1 MSENYSN
8 PEEEECLEQEQQIT
22 TSVEEVK
29 ADTANQNVTVQDRLV
44 QIPLSVVVSTRN
56 LIEILTSRGN
66 VFKANELTH
75 VGNLFNNYTA
85 VVNKAIE
92 DIKKESVVSK

>member
-8 PEEEECLEQEQQIT
+8 PEEEERIEQQIT
-22 TSVEEVK
+22 TNVEEVE
-29 ADTANQNVTVQDRLV
+29 DVPQNPNVMVQDRLV
-44 QIPLSVVVSTRN
+44 NVPLSVVVSTRN
-56 LIEILTSRGN
+56 LIEILTTRGN

-92 DIKKESVVSK
+92 DIKKESISK

>member
-8 PEEEECLEQEQQIT
+8 PEEEERIEQQIT
-22 TSVEEVK
+22 TNIEEVE
-29 ADTANQNVTVQDRLV
+29 DVPQNPNVMVKDRLV
-44 QIPLSVVVSTRN
+44 NVPLSVVISTRN
-56 LIEILTSRGN
+56 LIEILTTRGN

-92 DIKKESVVSK
+92 DIKKESISK

>member
-8 PEEEECLEQEQQIT
+8 PEEEERNEQQIT
-22 TSVEEVK
+22 TNIEEVE
-29 ADTANQNVTVQDRLV
+29 DVPQNPNVMVKDRLV
-44 QIPLSVVVSTRN
+44 NVPLSVVISTRN
-56 LIEILTSRGN
+56 LIEILTTRGN

-92 DIKKESVVSK
+92 DIKKESISK